1 MIEPKSTEEIANI
14 IERKIAMLLI
24 EQLPTPS
31 CSLKKQQNDWK
42 KDQVKK
48 ILIEK
53 LSK

>member
-1 MIEPKSTEEIANI
+1 MIEVKSAEQVADI
-14 IERKIAMLLI
+14 INRKIAMLLL

-31 CSLKKQQNDWK
+31 CNLKKQQNEWK
-42 KDQVKK
+42 KEQVKK